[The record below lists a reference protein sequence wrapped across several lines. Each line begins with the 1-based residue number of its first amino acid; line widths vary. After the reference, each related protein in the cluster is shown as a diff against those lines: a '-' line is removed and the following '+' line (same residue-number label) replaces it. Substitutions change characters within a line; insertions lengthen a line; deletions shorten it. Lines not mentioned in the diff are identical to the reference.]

1 MQNLNPILPKSSSI
15 HKSSFGLHINLLLS
29 LNNEEFISMLSTTM
43 DNDTKGIADIDIE
56 RMTQNHASVI
66 SEIISDLTLDEKEKA
81 LSNISND
88 FYTVEKM
95 IFKTLPIEKAIELF
109 LDNPDKYK
117 EEIEAYI
124 ETPRQ
129 SKEKDHLIAKI
140 LSDKELYKLFSEEDR
155 VIFKSL
161 ISDEIIFLEEQYNF
175 CNVTFDELKNEVARY
190 LANIE
195 NRKSSSVNKGIHNK
209 ISSKNL
215 YQIFQEVNIGLER
228 IESPLLTERE
238 IIEYLE
244 LPFEKAVIFLDSCLN
259 LTDEEIK
266 EILISNYPN
275 KKELI
280 NKKTIEQLNSIIED
294 FDIPEIDL
302 IEIHN

>member
-1 MQNLNPILPKSSSI
+1 MKDLKQFLDDVKAQMITEEGI
-15 HKSSFGLHINLLLS
+15 RSFLLS

-244 LPFEKAVIFLDSCLN
+244 LPFEKTVIFLDSCLN
-259 LTDEEIK
+259 LTEEEIK

>member
-1 MQNLNPILPKSSSI
+1 M
-15 HKSSFGLHINLLLS
+15 
-29 LNNEEFISMLSTTM
+29 
-43 DNDTKGIADIDIE
+43 
-56 RMTQNHASVI
+56 
-66 SEIISDLTLDEKEKA
+66 
-81 LSNISND
+81 
-88 FYTVEKM
+88 
-95 IFKTLPIEKAIELF
+95 
-109 LDNPDKYK
+109 
-117 EEIEAYI
+117 
-124 ETPRQ
+124 
-129 SKEKDHLIAKI
+129 
-140 LSDKELYKLFSEEDR
+140 
-155 VIFKSL
+155 
-161 ISDEIIFLEEQYNF
+161 
-175 CNVTFDELKNEVARY
+175 AR
-190 LANIE
+190 
-195 NRKSSSVNKGIHNK
+195 
-209 ISSKNL
+209 

-259 LTDEEIK
+259 LTEEEIK

>member
-1 MQNLNPILPKSSSI
+1 MKDLKQFLDDVKAQMITEEGI
-15 HKSSFGLHINLLLS
+15 RSFLLS
-29 LNNEEFISMLSTTM
+29 LNNEEFISMLSTAM

-155 VIFKSL
+155 
-161 ISDEIIFLEEQYNF
+161 
-175 CNVTFDELKNEVARY
+175 
-190 LANIE
+190 
-195 NRKSSSVNKGIHNK
+195 
-209 ISSKNL
+209 
-215 YQIFQEVNIGLER
+215 
-228 IESPLLTERE
+228 
-238 IIEYLE
+238 
-244 LPFEKAVIFLDSCLN
+244 
-259 LTDEEIK
+259 
-266 EILISNYPN
+266 IL
-275 KKELI
+275 
-280 NKKTIEQLNSIIED
+280 
-294 FDIPEIDL
+294 F
-302 IEIHN
+302 HH

>member
-1 MQNLNPILPKSSSI
+1 M
-15 HKSSFGLHINLLLS
+15 
-29 LNNEEFISMLSTTM
+29 
-43 DNDTKGIADIDIE
+43 
-56 RMTQNHASVI
+56 
-66 SEIISDLTLDEKEKA
+66 
-81 LSNISND
+81 
-88 FYTVEKM
+88 
-95 IFKTLPIEKAIELF
+95 
-109 LDNPDKYK
+109 
-117 EEIEAYI
+117 
-124 ETPRQ
+124 
-129 SKEKDHLIAKI
+129 
-140 LSDKELYKLFSEEDR
+140 
-155 VIFKSL
+155 
-161 ISDEIIFLEEQYNF
+161 EEQYNL
-175 CNVTFDELKNEVARY
+175 CNVTFDELKNEVVRY

-259 LTDEEIK
+259 LTEEEIK

>member
-1 MQNLNPILPKSSSI
+1 MKDLKQFLDDVKAQMITEEGI
-15 HKSSFGLHINLLLS
+15 RSFLLS
-29 LNNEEFISMLSTTM
+29 LNNEEFISMLSTSL
-43 DNDTKGIADIDIE
+43 DNDVKGIADIDIE

-66 SEIISDLTLDEKEKA
+66 SEIIADLTLEEKLKS

-95 IFKTLPIEKAIELF
+95 IYKTLPLEKATELF
-109 LDNPDKYK
+109 LENPDKYK

-140 LSDKELYKLFSEEDR
+140 LSNKELYKLFSEEDR
-155 VIFKSL
+155 LIFKSL
-161 ISDEIIFLEEQYNF
+161 ISDEIIFLEDQYNF

-195 NRKSSSVNKGIHNK
+195 NRKSSSINQGIHNK
-209 ISSKNL
+209 ISSKVL
-215 YQIFQEVNIGLER
+215 YQIFLEVNIGLER
-228 IESPLLTERE
+228 IESPILTEKD
-238 IIEYLE
+238 IVEYLE
-244 LPFEKAVIFLDSCLN
+244 LPFEKAVIFLDNCLK
-259 LTDEEIK
+259 LTEEEIK
-266 EILISNYPN
+266 EILINNYPDYQ
-275 KKELI
+275 ELI
-280 NKKTIEQLNSIIED
+280 SKKTIDQLNSIIED
-294 FDIPEIDL
+294 FDLSEIDL

>member
-1 MQNLNPILPKSSSI
+1 MKDLKQFLDDVKAQMITEEGI
-15 HKSSFGLHINLLLS
+15 RSFLLS
-29 LNNEEFISMLSTTM
+29 LNNEEFISMLSTAM

-155 VIFKSL
+155 IIFKSL
-161 ISDEIIFLEEQYNF
+161 ISDEIIFLDENYNLCNITEE
-175 CNVTFDELKNEVARY
+175 ELKNEVARY

-195 NRKSSSVNKGIHNK
+195 YKKDSSINRGIHQK

-215 YQIFQEVNIGLER
+215 YLIFTEVNKGLER
-228 IESPLLTERE
+228 IDNPLLTEKE
-238 IIEYLE
+238 LVEYLE
-244 LPFEKAVIFLDSCLN
+244 LPFEKAVLFLDSCLN
-259 LTDEEIK
+259 LTDEEITD
-266 EILISNYPN
+266 ILTSNYPD
-275 KKELI
+275 KKEI
-280 NKKTIEQLNSIIED
+280 ISKKDITQLTNIIED
-294 FDIPEIDL
+294 YDLPEIDL
-302 IEIHN
+302 LSLEH

>member
-1 MQNLNPILPKSSSI
+1 MKDLKQFLDDVKAQMITEEGI
-15 HKSSFGLHINLLLS
+15 RSFLLS

-129 SKEKDHLIAKI
+129 SKEKDHLICNI
-140 LSDKELYKLFSEEDR
+140 LSNQELYKLFNEEDR
-155 VIFKSL
+155 IIFKSL
-161 ISDEIIFLEEQYNF
+161 VSDEIIFLDENYNLCNITEE
-175 CNVTFDELKNEVARY
+175 ELKNEVARY

-195 NRKSSSVNKGIHNK
+195 YKKDSSINRGIHQK

-215 YQIFQEVNIGLER
+215 YLIFTEVNKGLER
-228 IESPLLTERE
+228 IDNPLLTEKE
-238 IIEYLE
+238 LVEYLE
-244 LPFEKAVIFLDSCLN
+244 LPFEKAVLFLDSCLN
-259 LTDEEIK
+259 LTDEEITD
-266 EILISNYPN
+266 ILTSNYPE
-275 KKELI
+275 KKEI
-280 NKKTIEQLNSIIED
+280 ISKKDITQLTNIIED
-294 FDIPEIDL
+294 YDLPEVDL
-302 IEIHN
+302 LSLEQ